1 MKTFS
6 GFCAESFLC
15 LWNKALLNI
24 VLLFIV
30 ALGFVNLGKHFGL
43 LMGSADPV
51 QDFGTAF
58 IVVLMML
65 VIGAQHKIRANTDDS
80 VHDC

>member
-6 GFCAESFLC
+6 EFCAESFLC
-15 LWNKALLNI
+15 RWDKALLNI

-30 ALGFVNLGKHFGL
+30 ALGFVNAGKHLGV

-58 IVVLMML
+58 VVVLMTL
-65 VIGAQHKIRANTDDS
+65 VIGAQHKTRANTDGTT
-80 VHDC
+80 HDC

>member
-6 GFCAESFLC
+6 EFCAESFLC
-15 LWNKALLNI
+15 RWDKALLNI

-30 ALGFVNLGKHFGL
+30 ALGFVNAGKNFGV

-51 QDFGTAF
+51 QDFGTSFA
-58 IVVLMML
+58 VVIMAL
-65 VIGAQHKIRANTDDS
+65 VIGMQHKTRSSTDGS
-80 VHDC
+80 AHDR